1 VADVCVVV
9 RYRKAV
15 TYGTHALLAALEAA
29 GAECD
34 VRLGATARECAEHI
48 AASAAE
54 SVLVLWS
61 FYSPDADA
69 MAVEIAA
76 VRAAAPAS
84 AGRRVLHIA
93 GGVHATAEPQY
104 VLDSGWDLC
113 AIGEGESTILAL
125 VAALRDGTD
134 LTTVA
139 GLAVRDHDGVA
150 LRTPPAPLLP
160 LDSFPSFPSGR
171 RYAGPVELTRGCRYA
186 CRFCQ
191 TPFMFGG
198 RFRHRSVGGVREH
211 VRRIVSYGL
220 RDVRFITPTSLSYGS
235 DGPDPDLD
243 AVEELLAGVRG
254 ELPPHGRIFFGSFP
268 SELRPEH
275 VTPEAMRLLRRYVA
289 NDNIIIGAQSGSD
302 RVLEAAGRGH
312 GTGPIRDAVRIAA
325 EHGFR
330 VNVDLM
336 FGMPTETQDDQ
347 RASLALAAELAD
359 LGARIHAH
367 TFMPLPG
374 TPWRDAS
381 PAFIPLETMRELD
394 RLALAGVSYGHW
406 RKQAEH
412 SARLAETARAY
423 PRRSQ
428 RRRTPRPLLLTC
440 RWGAGRCRWG
450 LGGIDGDGRCRWGL
464 GGVDGAGRC
473 RWGLG
478 GVGAR
483 AHGGTGARSQRH
495 LRAHPARWTRAP
507 HCSPRPARRT

>member
-1 VADVCVVV
+1 MPVADVCVVV

-15 TYGTHALLAALEAA
+15 TYGVHALMAALEAA
-29 GAECD
+29 GADCD
-34 VRLGATARECAEHI
+34 VRLGATARECADHI
-48 AASAAE
+48 AAAAASAGA
-54 SVLVLWS
+54 VLVLWS

-69 MAVEIAA
+69 MVAELAA
-76 VRAAAPAS
+76 VRAATPGAAAP
-84 AGRRVLHIA
+84 RVLHIA
-93 GGVHATAEPQY
+93 GGVHATAEPQH

-125 VAALRDGTD
+125 VTALREDRR
-134 LTTVA
+134 LTGVP

-150 LRTPPAPLLP
+150 LRTAQAPQLP
-160 LDSFPSFPSGR
+160 LDAFPSFPSGR
-171 RYAGPVELTRGCRYA
+171 RHVGPVELTRGCRYT

-198 RFRHRSVGGVREH
+198 RFRHRSVASVREH

-235 DGPDPDLD
+235 PGPDPDL
-243 AVEELLAGVRG
+243 AAIEELLAGVRQ
-254 ELPPHGRIFFGSFP
+254 ELPSDGRIFFGSFP
-268 SELRPEH
+268 SEVRPEH

-302 RVLEAAGRGH
+302 RVLAAAGRGH
-312 GTGPIRDAVRIAA
+312 GTAPVRDAVRIAA

-330 VNVDLM
+330 PNVDFI
-336 FGMPTETQDDQ
+336 FGMPGEGLDDQ

-367 TFMPLPG
+367 AFMPLPG

-381 PAFIPLETMRELD
+381 PAFIPLATMRELD
-394 RLALAGVSYGHW
+394 QLALRGSSYGHW

-423 PRRSQ
+423 PRRAQ
-428 RRRTPRPLLLTC
+428 RRRTT
-440 RWGAGRCRWG
+440 
-450 LGGIDGDGRCRWGL
+450 
-464 GGVDGAGRC
+464 
-473 RWGLG
+473 
-478 GVGAR
+478 
-483 AHGGTGARSQRH
+483 S
-495 LRAHPARWTRAP
+495 
-507 HCSPRPARRT
+507 

>member
-1 VADVCVVV
+1 MPVADVCVVV

-15 TYGTHALLAALEAA
+15 TYGVHALMAALEAA
-29 GAECD
+29 GADCD
-34 VRLGATARECAEHI
+34 VRLGATARECADHI
-48 AASAAE
+48 AAAAVSAGA
-54 SVLVLWS
+54 VLVLWS
-61 FYSPDADA
+61 FYSPDTDA
-69 MAVEIAA
+69 MVAELAA
-76 VRAAAPAS
+76 VRAATPEAAAP
-84 AGRRVLHIA
+84 RVLHIA
-93 GGVHATAEPQY
+93 GGVHATAEPQH

-125 VAALRDGTD
+125 VTALREDRR
-134 LTTVA
+134 LTGVP

-150 LRTPPAPLLP
+150 LRTAQAPQLP
-160 LDSFPSFPSGR
+160 LDAFPSFPSGR
-171 RYAGPVELTRGCRYA
+171 RHVGPVELTRGCRYT

-198 RFRHRSVGGVREH
+198 RFRHRSVASVREH

-235 DGPDPDLD
+235 PGPDPDL
-243 AVEELLAGVRG
+243 AAIEELLAGVRQ
-254 ELPPHGRIFFGSFP
+254 ELPSDGRIFFGSFP
-268 SELRPEH
+268 SEVRPEH

-302 RVLEAAGRGH
+302 QVLAAAGRGH
-312 GTGPIRDAVRIAA
+312 GTAPVRDAVRIAA

-330 VNVDLM
+330 PNVDFI
-336 FGMPTETQDDQ
+336 FGMPGEGLDDQ

-381 PAFIPLETMRELD
+381 PASIPLATMRELD
-394 RLALAGVSYGHW
+394 QLALRGSSYGHW

-423 PRRSQ
+423 PRRAQ
-428 RRRTPRPLLLTC
+428 RRRTT
-440 RWGAGRCRWG
+440 
-450 LGGIDGDGRCRWGL
+450 
-464 GGVDGAGRC
+464 
-473 RWGLG
+473 
-478 GVGAR
+478 
-483 AHGGTGARSQRH
+483 S
-495 LRAHPARWTRAP
+495 
-507 HCSPRPARRT
+507 

>member
-1 VADVCVVV
+1 VPVADVCVVV

-15 TYGTHALLAALEAA
+15 TYGVHALMAALEAA
-29 GAECD
+29 GADCD
-34 VRLGATARECAEHI
+34 VRLGATARECADQI
-48 AASAAE
+48 AAASASADA
-54 SVLVLWS
+54 VLVLWS

-69 MAVEIAA
+69 MAAELAA
-76 VRAAAPAS
+76 VRAATPAAAAP
-84 AGRRVLHIA
+84 RVLHIA
-93 GGVHATAEPQY
+93 GGVHATAEPQH

-125 VAALRDGTD
+125 VTALRDGSQ
-134 LTTVA
+134 LTEVP

-150 LRTPPAPLLP
+150 LRTPQAPQLP
-160 LDSFPSFPSGR
+160 LDAFPSFPSGR
-171 RYAGPVELTRGCRYA
+171 RHVGPVELTRGCRYT

-198 RFRHRSVGGVREH
+198 RFRHRSVASVREH

-235 DGPDPDLD
+235 SGPDPDLA

-254 ELPPHGRIFFGSFP
+254 ELAARGRIFFGSFP
-268 SELRPEH
+268 SEVRPEH

-302 RVLEAAGRGH
+302 RVLAAAGRGH
-312 GTGPIRDAVRIAA
+312 GTAPVRDAVRIAA

-330 VNVDLM
+330 PNVDFI
-336 FGMPTETQDDQ
+336 FGMPGESLDDQ
-347 RASLALAAELAD
+347 RTSLALAAELAD
-359 LGARIHAH
+359 LGARIHVH

-381 PAFIPLETMRELD
+381 PAFIPLATMRELD
-394 RLALAGVSYGHW
+394 QLALRGSSYGHW

-423 PRRSQ
+423 PRRAQ
-428 RRRTPRPLLLTC
+428 RRRTT
-440 RWGAGRCRWG
+440 
-450 LGGIDGDGRCRWGL
+450 
-464 GGVDGAGRC
+464 
-473 RWGLG
+473 
-478 GVGAR
+478 
-483 AHGGTGARSQRH
+483 S
-495 LRAHPARWTRAP
+495 
-507 HCSPRPARRT
+507 

>member
-1 VADVCVVV
+1 MCVVV

-15 TYGTHALLAALEAA
+15 TYGVRALMAALEAA
-29 GAECD
+29 GADCD
-34 VRLGATARECAEHI
+34 VRLGATPRECAEQI
-48 AASAAE
+48 AAAAADA
-54 SVLVLWS
+54 VLVLWS

-69 MAVEIAA
+69 MAAELAA
-76 VRAAAPAS
+76 VRAATPAL
-84 AGRRVLHIA
+84 AARRVLHIA
-93 GGVHATAEPQY
+93 GGVHATAEPQH

-125 VAALRDGTD
+125 VKALRDGAG
-134 LTTVA
+134 LTGVP

-150 LRTPPAPLLP
+150 LRTPAAPQLP
-160 LDSFPSFPSGR
+160 LDAFPSFPSGR
-171 RYAGPVELTRGCRYA
+171 RHVGPVELTRGCHYT

-198 RFRHRSVGGVREH
+198 RFRHRSVDSVREH

-235 DGPDPDLD
+235 PGPDPDLD
-243 AVEELLAGVRG
+243 AVEELLAGVRR
-254 ELPPHGRIFFGSFP
+254 ELPPRGRIFFGSFP
-268 SELRPEH
+268 SEVRPEH

-302 RVLEAAGRGH
+302 RVLAAAGRGH
-312 GTGPIRDAVRIAA
+312 GTAPVRDAVRIAV

-330 VNVDLM
+330 PNVDFI
-336 FGMPTETQDDQ
+336 FGMPAESTDDQ
-347 RASLALAAELAD
+347 RASLALADELTG

-381 PAFIPLETMRELD
+381 PAFIPLATMRELD
-394 RLALAGVSYGHW
+394 QLAQRGSSYGHW

-423 PRRSQ
+423 PRRSP
-428 RRRTPRPLLLTC
+428 RRRT
-440 RWGAGRCRWG
+440 
-450 LGGIDGDGRCRWGL
+450 
-464 GGVDGAGRC
+464 
-473 RWGLG
+473 
-478 GVGAR
+478 
-483 AHGGTGARSQRH
+483 TG
-495 LRAHPARWTRAP
+495 
-507 HCSPRPARRT
+507 